1 MSIINNSKIFFQ
13 NTFSELDQSENEE
26 EHSEPSFSSMGE
38 PAPPSKKLKK
48 KGPVTR
54 QNELLEKACNYLSQ
68 SSQQPVSPTVSFSN
82 IDPTALYWTMKL
94 NKLNSTQRL
103 LAEKAINEIL
113 FEAELGTLNRDSVK
127 INTGSSVFNRF
138 LSTTLTSPSPNSVP
152 PPTPSPVYS
161 NSQSVTSPENF
172 VAASPQTNDVPSFTQ
187 MYDSNVIT
195 SGVPSN
201 LIITNTNNVRR
212 HSEASYMLHIP
223 STSSTQSDSTVGTLF
238 SSYQG
243 E

>member
-1 MSIINNSKIFFQ
+1 MDK
-13 NTFSELDQSENEE
+13 SENEE
-26 EHSEPSFSSMGE
+26 EHSENSFSSMGE

-68 SSQQPVSPTVSFSN
+68 SSQQPVSPTVSFPN
-82 IDPTALYWTMKL
+82 IDPTALYWTQKL

-127 INTGSSVFNRF
+127 INTGTPVFNRF
-138 LSTTLTSPSPNSVP
+138 VSTTSTSPSPNSVP

-161 NSQSVTSPENF
+161 SLQSVTSPENC

-187 MYDSNVIT
+187 MYDSNVVIT

-201 LIITNTNNVRR
+201 LIITNTNNVRK
-212 HSEASYMLHIP
+212 HSEASYNMLHIP
-223 STSSTQSDSTVGTLF
+223 STSSTESDYTVGTLF